1 MAKTTGSQVVVMG
14 LNNYSQMALSVS
26 KGLSFFMPQLS
37 KNLTA
42 LSCQQVAIGQHHSIS
57 LENSGRVFAL
67 GRSEYGRLGLGE
79 TDSTAEA
86 VVPTVI
92 SSLANCVEVACGTAV
107 SHAISEEGQCFSMG
121 MGTNGQLGTGDEVN
135 LGYFNGRIHKFTG
148 NVRCNLKGRID

>member
-1 MAKTTGSQVVVMG
+1 MAKTTGSQVVVIG

-42 LSCQQVAIGQHHSIS
+42 LSCQQVAIGKSCSHVFTSNNGPTVPAGQHHSIS

-107 SHAISEEGQCFSMG
+107 SYAVTEEGQCFSWG
-121 MGTNGQLGTGDEVN
+121 MGTNGQLGTGDEVRQSW
-135 LGYFNGRIHKFTG
+135 G
-148 NVRCNLKGRID
+148 